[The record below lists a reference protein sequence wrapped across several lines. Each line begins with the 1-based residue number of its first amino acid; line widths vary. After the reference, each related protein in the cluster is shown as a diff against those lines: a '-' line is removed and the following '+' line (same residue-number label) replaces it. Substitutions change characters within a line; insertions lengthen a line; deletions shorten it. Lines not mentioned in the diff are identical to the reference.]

1 MNTLKKE
8 TYIKV
13 SGVIFLVVGVLHGV
27 RALNELNLLISDWSI
42 PVWASWVGLV
52 VGLYL
57 AYTAL
62 RLQK

>member
-27 RALNELNLLISDWSI
+27 RALNEWNLLISDWSI